1 MIIQTD
7 TRQQMHRKHHKI
19 KERWFITNG
28 HEVIHAKCLVGD
40 YICPSNGSVAVDTKQ
55 SCTELYADLIQDHV
69 RFRNECILA
78 QKCGIRLIVL
88 VENDIG
94 FTKPRDILKW
104 RNPQM
109 YRFWKAQKEGVVRKQ
124 PASNVQLLKIMNTM
138 HRKYGVEF
146 EFCSTEKA
154 GARIVEIL
162 SGGKHEEE
170 P

>member
-7 TRQQMHRKHHKI
+7 TRQQMQQKHHQI
-19 KERWFITNG
+19 KEKWFLDNG
-28 HEVIHAKCLVGD
+28 HEVIHSKCLVGD

-55 SCTELYADLIQDHV
+55 NCEELYKNLIQDHD
-69 RFRNECILA
+69 RFKELCVNA
-78 QKCGIRLIVL
+78 QHYGIRLIIL
-88 VENDIG
+88 VENNLG

-138 HRKYGVEF
+138 HREYGVEF